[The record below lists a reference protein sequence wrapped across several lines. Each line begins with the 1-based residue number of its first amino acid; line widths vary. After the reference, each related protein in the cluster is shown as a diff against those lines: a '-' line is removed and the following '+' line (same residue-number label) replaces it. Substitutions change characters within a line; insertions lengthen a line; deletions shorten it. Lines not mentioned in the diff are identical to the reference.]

1 MNEIV
6 SKILLAKNKFM
17 PEMHL
22 RPPRFTYS
30 AFGPFWKDKEKI
42 QRKWK
47 KQEIHD
53 ILIKTN

>member
-1 MNEIV
+1 MTEIV
-6 SKILLAKNKFM
+6 NNFLSTGDKFM

-22 RPPRFTYS
+22 KQPGFTDS
-30 AFGPFWKDKEKI
+30 AFGPFTEKEEYKNL
-42 QRKWK
+42 K